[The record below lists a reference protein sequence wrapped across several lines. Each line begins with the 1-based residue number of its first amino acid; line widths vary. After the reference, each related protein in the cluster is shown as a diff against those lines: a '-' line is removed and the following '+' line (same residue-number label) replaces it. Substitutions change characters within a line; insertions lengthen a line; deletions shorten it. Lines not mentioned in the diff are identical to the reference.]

1 MIYHLEISYH
11 AKYEPSRMNNEGV
24 MTVLVGE
31 GGGPKAIGLR
41 GKKYQG
47 GIWG

>member
-24 MTVLVGE
+24 MTVLMGE
-31 GGGPKAIGLR
+31 GGGPIAIGLR
-41 GKKYQG
+41 KKIMKG
-47 GIWG
+47 DILG